1 MTSVSRRCSQQDE
14 NEEIIP
20 VFRVVHSQL
29 PHTLDLT
36 WFEPLEGEQD
46 KNIFGPKSHLCCMI
60 QISTKIFLIRKT
72 MLHSFFF
79 KAGNWKSRCNTNS
92 KSFPITRL
100 VRTRLYSASTSRR
113 ASRWWKLYSYIY
125 EERRPGLSSNVLRAL
140 PAGLHHTRTRR
151 ARELPESGLV
161 STKLA
166 TLTSTEMT
174 PSRRS
179 GFYL

>member
-20 VFRVVHSQL
+20 VFRVVQGQL

-46 KNIFGPKSHLCCMI
+46 KNIFGPSDPSRAICAAWFKS
-60 QISTKIFLIRKT
+60 QPRFFLSRKK
-72 MLHSFFF
+72 LHSIFF

-113 ASRWWKLYSYIY
+113 ASRWWKLY
-125 EERRPGLSSNVLRAL
+125 EERRPELSSNVLRAL

-151 ARELPESGLV
+151 ARELPASGLV

-174 PSRRS
+174 PSKRS